1 MADITSPVERA
12 RGMGIIG
19 AAFGIGFVL
28 GPLIGGL
35 ADHYVGHRAPGL
47 IAAGLSVVNFFSA
60 SAILRESLAVEHRT
74 ARPLFDV
81 GHMVEGLARKPLR
94 ARMVVW
100 FLGAFAFVV

>member
-12 RGMGIIG
+12 RGMGVIG

-47 IAAGLSVVNFFSA
+47 IAAGLSVVYFFSA
-60 SAILRESLAVEHRT
+60 SAILRGSLAVEHRT
-74 ARPLFDV
+74 ARPVFDFR
-81 GHMVEGLARKPLR
+81 HMGGGLGRKTLRPL
-94 ARMVVW
+94 MLVW
-100 FLGAFAFVV
+100 FLAPFCFAG